1 MADIQGVEGV
11 INLFNLS
18 GAKNF
23 AIYDVFKQNKLA
35 LFKAEANTTAELIE
49 KFKEF
54 AKSLSNRNYDIVIV
68 KDNEKIKFTFS
79 NNTNNTMQNN
89 NDVAKL
95 NDVLNEIAELK
106 SKLQEKQTNTNIDY
120 TQLIEYKIENKFLKE
135 QNDNLKKELEDL
147 QVYVDELEIQLK
159 TLSDKL
165 QNDDKFLK
173 YYNLFKDDK
182 NKSNETNKAVVNDN
196 VSNHQDNDKKNTI
209 KEFLKVITQNFTIVE
224 IKKLTE
230 KLKDKNTISQIKN
243 FLL

>member
-1 MADIQGVEGV
+1 MADIQGIDGV
-11 INLFNLS
+11 VNLFNLS

-23 AIYDVFKQNKLA
+23 AIYDIFKQNKLP
-35 LFKAEANTTAELIE
+35 LFKAEANTTAELID

-54 AKSLSNRNYDIVIV
+54 AKSLSNRNYDIIIV
-68 KDNEKIKFTFS
+68 KDDEKIKFTFS
-79 NNTNNTMQNN
+79 NNNINQMQSNTNDT
-89 NDVAKL
+89 AKL

-106 SKLQEKQTNTNIDY
+106 SKLQERNTQPSIEY
-120 TQLIEYKIENKFLKE
+120 SQWIEYKIENKFLKE
-135 QNDNLKKELEDL
+135 QNETLKKEIEDL

-173 YYNLFKDDK
+173 YYNLFKDKDK
-182 NKSNETNKAVVNDN
+182 ANESNKAVVNDN
-196 VSNHQDNDKKNTI
+196 VSNASDNDKKETI
-209 KEFLKVITQNFTIVE
+209 KEFLKVVTQNFTINE

-230 KLKDKNTISQIKN
+230 KLKDKNTINQIKN